1 MRAVRIIVW
10 VVSMLACGL
19 ASALTGSG
27 LLAGLGIA
35 ALAAPL
41 LGWVACV
48 IAARGVQVELA
59 CATTAGKG
67 APVDLEVTFT
77 NATPVPVAHARIIVK
92 ARNLLTAEECE
103 TPVAACLSP
112 RSTVPMTVELDS
124 AYCGRIECTTE
135 RVVLFEP
142 FRMLSRTVACPSE
155 RRLTVMPAL
164 HDAQVGDMY
173 AVSPLSD
180 TTVFSPSIKG
190 SDLSEVFGLREYEAG
205 DELRRIHW
213 KLSEKIDQMI
223 VRDASLPLDN
233 SLLLFWDKR
242 IEGNVQDVP
251 RKADTMAEVV
261 LAIMQRLAHAG
272 VTFEVASNDI
282 PASRCIRSFVTD
294 EDDIYEMIGQLLSF
308 PVAFAGEPGLAE
320 YRRFYGA
327 PTCSRMLYVCC
338 QRPDGVDMLLGGR
351 DAVMLICDG
360 VYDFGMNQ
368 QVAEIH
374 FPPGGAREALEILG
388 VM

>member
-1 MRAVRIIVW
+1 MRVVRIIVW
-10 VVSMLACGL
+10 VAMMIACGL

-35 ALAAPL
+35 VLATPL
-41 LGWVACV
+41 LGWVACIV
-48 IAARGVQVELA
+48 ASRGVHMDLA
-59 CATTAGKG
+59 CATTANKG
-67 APVDLEVTFT
+67 APVKLEVVFS
-77 NATPVPVAHARIIVK
+77 NETPVPIAHARVDVK
-92 ARNLLTAEECE
+92 ARNMLTAEECV
-103 TPVAACLSP
+103 TPVMACLSP
-112 RSTVPMTVELDS
+112 RSTLTVVAELDS

-135 RVVLFEP
+135 RIVLFEP
-142 FRMLSRTVACPSE
+142 FRMLSRAVACPSE
-155 RRLTVMPAL
+155 RRFTVMPTL

-233 SLLLFWDKR
+233 SLLLFWDKHV
-242 IEGNVQDVP
+242 EGNARDVP

-294 EDDIYEMIGQLLSF
+294 EDDIYEMIGQLLSY
-308 PVAFAGEPGLAE
+308 PVAYAGEPGLVE

-338 QRPDGVDMLLGGR
+338 QRPDGVDVMLGGR
-351 DAVMLICDG
+351 DAVLLICDG
-360 VYDFGMNQ
+360 AYDFLMNQ

-374 FPPGGAREALEILG
+374 FQPGGAREALEILG